1 MILFWL
7 CILSLCLSFYDINA
21 ILMSD
26 TAIAFSIDCDIKI
39 VMVVTKEVAM

>member
-7 CILSLCLSFYDINA
+7 CILSLCLTLYDIDI

-26 TAIAFSIDCDIKI
+26 TTIAFPIDCDIKI